1 MRFLRVRRALGMAGV
16 AAVLLV
22 FCSAIT
28 GAVAAPPADA
38 DPEAAA
44 GEAEDPYPQF
54 PMPEDAR
61 LAPPQSVEVVDF
73 PDDEG
78 NCLLLNWEPSPD
90 DGAPPR
96 PREFFELRQGEF
108 RFMSAADKQRRVEE
122 WDAAAAA
129 AAKRERSGYVIRRKP
144 STQAEFLWEPNGEE
158 GPFIAPVTTPPGVRQ
173 YRDDNFQF
181 LVPIG
186 EDSVL
191 RGESPPTPE
200 ELLEMRAKDAFLD
213 PRYTRWDYEIRF
225 FEEGRTSP
233 PVVISGV
240 RPRGNLFNRRW
251 ANVLVVSVVSSVLII
266 AFIYSARA
274 GRELYVRP
282 VAGLQAVDDA
292 VGRATEMGRPI
303 LFSAGF
309 AGVDNISTIAAM
321 VILGRIARIAAE
333 HGTRIIVPCLD
344 PVVMTA
350 LREVVRE
357 AYVSVG
363 RPEDY
368 DEDSIFYLTGAQF
381 AYAAGMAGIMVREK
395 TAANFYMGYYYAE
408 SLILAETGYTA
419 GSIQIVGTDS
429 YTQLP
434 FFIVA
439 CDYTLMGEEFFGASA
454 YLSREPKLLGSLKG
468 QDYSKLLIALF
479 MTAAILVAT
488 IAGLAGADGV
498 AEWTRELFQYASS

>member
-1 MRFLRVRRALGMAGV
+1 MRFLERRGACVVGGVVVALLWCVTAALGQ
-16 AAVLLV
+16 
-22 FCSAIT
+22 T
-28 GAVAAPPADA
+28 EPPASTESE
-38 DPEAAA
+38 EAAA
-44 GEAEDPYPQF
+44 EEAPYPQF
-54 PMPEDAR
+54 PMPEDPN
-61 LAPPQSVEVVDF
+61 LQPPQNVEIVDF

-90 DGAPPR
+90 DSAPVR
-96 PREFFELRQGEF
+96 PREFFDLKRGEF
-108 RFMSAADKQRRVEE
+108 RFMSTAHKQQRREE
-122 WDAAAAA
+122 WDAAAAEA
-129 AAKRERSGYVIRRKP
+129 AERERSGYVIRRKP
-144 STQAEFLWEPNGEE
+144 TAQAEFLWEPNGEA
-158 GPFIAPVTTPPGVRQ
+158 GPFFAPVTTPPGMRQ
-173 YRDDNFQF
+173 YQDEDFQF

-191 RGESPPTPE
+191 RGESPPSPE
-200 ELLEMRAKDAFLD
+200 ELLQMREEQSLLD
-213 PRYTRWDYEIRF
+213 PRLTRWDYEIRY
-225 FEEGRTSP
+225 FEDGRMSE
-233 PVVISGV
+233 PVVMANTG
-240 RPRGNLFNRRW
+240 PRGNYYNRKW
-251 ANVLVVSVVSSVLII
+251 TNVLLMGLVSSILII
-266 AFIYSARA
+266 AFIFSARS

-321 VILGRIARIAAE
+321 VILGRIARIAAQ
-333 HGTRIIVPCLD
+333 HGTKIIVPCLD

-357 AYVSVG
+357 AYVAVG

-368 DEDSIFYLTGAQF
+368 DEDRIFYLTGAQF

-408 SLILAETGYTA
+408 SLILAETGFMA

-468 QDYSKLLIALF
+468 QDYSKLLIAVF

-488 IAGLAGADGV
+488 VAGLAGADGI
-498 AEWTRELFQYASS
+498 AEWTQQLFQYASS

>member
-1 MRFLRVRRALGMAGV
+1 MRFLKGRGAYVVGGVVVALLWCATAALGQ
-16 AAVLLV
+16 
-22 FCSAIT
+22 T
-28 GAVAAPPADA
+28 EPPAA
-38 DPEAAA
+38 TESEEAA
-44 GEAEDPYPQF
+44 EAEAPYPQF
-54 PMPEDAR
+54 PMPEDPGLR
-61 LAPPQSVEVVDF
+61 PPQDVEIVDF

-90 DGAPPR
+90 DSAPAR
-96 PREFFELRQGEF
+96 PREFFDLKRGEF
-108 RFMSAADKQRRVEE
+108 RFMSAAHKQQRREE
-122 WDAAAAA
+122 WDAAAAEA
-129 AAKRERSGYVIRRKP
+129 NKRERSGYVIRRKP
-144 STQAEFLWEPNGEE
+144 TSQAEFLWEPNGET
-158 GPFIAPVTTPPGVRQ
+158 GPVFSPVIVLPGFRQ
-173 YRDDNFQF
+173 YQDNDFQF

-200 ELLEMRAKDAFLD
+200 ELLEMREEQSLLD
-213 PRYTRWDYEIRF
+213 PRLTRWDYEIRY
-225 FEEGRTSP
+225 FEDGRMSE
-233 PVVISGV
+233 PVVMANTG
-240 RPRGNLFNRRW
+240 PRGNYYNRKW
-251 ANVLVVSVVSSVLII
+251 TNVLLMGLVSSILII
-266 AFIYSARA
+266 SFIFSARS

-321 VILGRIARIAAE
+321 VILGRIARIAAQ
-333 HGTRIIVPCLD
+333 HGTKIIVPCLD

-368 DEDSIFYLTGAQF
+368 EEDRIFYLTGAQF

-408 SLILAETGYTA
+408 SLILAETGFMA

-468 QDYSKLLIALF
+468 QDYSKLLIAVF

-488 IAGLAGADGV
+488 VAGLAGADGI
-498 AEWTRELFQYASS
+498 AEWTQQLFQYASS